1 MLRVVVPIVILVVFV
16 YGLVDL
22 IRTDA
27 RQTRGISKTACV
39 VVQIVLPVVGAILWF
54 IIGRPRATDTAPI
67 AYSHPV
73 APDDDP
79 DFLRNL
85 EVRRRNQAEADRL
98 KKLKAELDAKES
110 KRDAG
115 LAEATGPEGAGDAH
129 EPGDAREPGDAGTQG
144 TDEVK

>member
-1 MLRVVVPIVILVVFV
+1 MLRVVVPIVILAVFV

-27 RQTRGISKTACV
+27 RLTRGISKTAWIF
-39 VVQIVLPVVGAILWF
+39 VQILLPVVGATLWF
-54 IIGRPRATDTAPI
+54 LIGRPRATDTAPV

-79 DFLRNL
+79 EFLRNL
-85 EVRRRNQAEADRL
+85 EIRHRNQAEADKL
-98 KKLKAELDAKES
+98 KKLKEEFDAKERKLDADS
-110 KRDAG
+110 ADAG
-115 LAEATGPEGAGDAH
+115 GTEGAGDAH
-129 EPGDAREPGDAGTQG
+129 EPGDAGTPG

>member
-27 RQTRGISKTACV
+27 RLTRGISKTAWV
-39 VVQIVLPVVGAILWF
+39 FVQILLPVVGATLWF
-54 IIGRPRATDTAPI
+54 LIGRPRATDI
-67 AYSHPV
+67 AAVTYTHPV

-79 DFLRNL
+79 EFLRNL
-85 EVRRRNQAEADRL
+85 EIRHRNQAEADKI
-98 KKLKAELDAKES
+98 KKLKDEFDAKEQ
-110 KRDAG
+110 KLDAG
-115 LAEATGPEGAGDAH
+115 GAEASGTESTGDA
-129 EPGDAREPGDAGTQG
+129 PGPGEAGTQG